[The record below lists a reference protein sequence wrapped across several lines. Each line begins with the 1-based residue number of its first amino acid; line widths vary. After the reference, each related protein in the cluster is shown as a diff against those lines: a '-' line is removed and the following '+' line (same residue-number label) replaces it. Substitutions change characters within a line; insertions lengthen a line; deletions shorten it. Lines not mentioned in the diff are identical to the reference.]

1 MDWTFLAL
9 VVLGVF
15 SIVSGKIC
23 EVPSGNANLITSLN
37 KKLLRSVEDESEE
50 PNPSVYLGLRLSST
64 HSLSLELEYLA
75 KLQTTL
81 VPSLKSSLSEHKPQP
96 ITGLLALQALALRAA
111 CADPITAT
119 LNDKTV
125 LQHLKQ
131 QLHHEKEHIANSNRP
146 LTNYYQYSLGVLSLC
161 VNGVRLNP
169 HVIHKL
175 TEAQKHSAFL
185 HKDSASVDTEAMA
198 GLAFQCLKDSAEL
211 YDARLNEHVQ
221 HALGAVKAEL
231 VKAQD
236 EKGLIGNVF
245 STPLAVQALLAMN
258 SAASQCSTAVET
270 LVTEMSLGTFHN
282 PMAISQLLPVLHQ
295 KTYLDIS
302 KMDCTGE
309 DDSLVLEPRPP
320 AGDLPPEKVMVRVV
334 VKSSE
339 VGPAIYTGRVRVPK
353 GSSLHDALKE
363 MQRQKPQEFTFETVD
378 SLWGPYLTTVLGVMT
393 QQANQTYWQL
403 IKSPDTPLIE
413 GIADYKI
420 EHGDT
425 FILRKSK
432 W

>member
-1 MDWTFLAL
+1 MYRASYILTRSTTKALKTNYVNLAL
-9 VVLGVF
+9 EHKLIQVL
-15 SIVSGKIC
+15 SI
-23 EVPSGNANLITSLN
+23 ATSLLMTCVN
-37 KKLLRSVEDESEE
+37 LVIMC
-50 PNPSVYLGLRLSST
+50 
-64 HSLSLELEYLA
+64 SLS
-75 KLQTTL
+75 Q
-81 VPSLKSSLSEHKPQP
+81 HKPQP

-111 CADPITAT
+111 CADPIIAT
-119 LNDKTV
+119 LTDKTV

-131 QLHHEKEHIANSNRP
+131 QLHHEKEHI
-146 LTNYYQYSLGVLSLC
+146 TN
-161 VNGVRLNP
+161 
-169 HVIHKL
+169 
-175 TEAQKHSAFL
+175 
-185 HKDSASVDTEAMA
+185 TEAMA
-198 GLAFQCLKDSAEL
+198 GLAFQCLTDSAELYDARLNEHVQHALGAVKAELVKAQDEKGLIGNVFSTPLAVQTPWCLKDSAEL

-258 SAASQCSTAVET
+258 SAAAQCSTAVET

-309 DDSLVLEPRPP
+309 DDSLMLEPRPP

-334 VKSSE
+334 VESSE
-339 VGPAIYTGRVRVPK
+339 AGPAIYTGRVRVPK

-403 IKSPDTPLIE
+403 IKSPDTLLIE

-420 EHGDT
+420 EHGDM